1 MAARSLRIVIL
12 AIVAFGGGLL
22 IARALVPARVTLPQ
36 TERATVLPAPRAL
49 PALDLVGQDG
59 RPLGAD
65 FFKGRWTIVFFGF
78 TSCPDLCPTT
88 LASLAQATHQLA
100 DLPPAE
106 RPRVLLVTV
115 DPERDNPAHLAA
127 YVRFYDPAF
136 LGATGT
142 PAAVAATAAAFA
154 VPYAKVSLPEGG
166 YTMDHGSA
174 IFIVGPSGAIVAY
187 SSAPHDASTIARDY
201 RKVLSFEGD
210 AS

>member
-1 MAARSLRIVIL
+1 MATRSLRIVIL

-59 RPLGAD
+59 HPLGAD

-100 DLPPAE
+100 DLPQAE

-115 DPERDNPAHLAA
+115 DPERDDPARLSA

-154 VPYAKVSLPEGG
+154 VPYAKVRLPEGG
-166 YTMDHGSA
+166 YTMDHGSG

-201 RKVLSFEGD
+201 RKVLSFEGG

>member
-36 TERATVLPAPRAL
+36 TERATVLPEPRAL
-49 PALDLVGQDG
+49 PALDLVSQDG

-78 TSCPDLCPTT
+78 TSCPDICPTT

-115 DPERDNPAHLAA
+115 DPERDVPAHLAA

-154 VPYAKVSLPEGG
+154 VPYGKVSLPEGG
-166 YTMDHGSA
+166 YTMDHGSG
-174 IFIVGPSGAIVAY
+174 IFIVGPSGGIVAY